1 MCYRCFRYTDCFLLN
16 GTIPSRILLVFSVIW
31 DFTTMCLNDIFCHIR
46 HHHHVSY
53 WCFLSCGLQHHL
65 FNWFFFLFN
74 GTSPWCVLLI
84 FSVIWDF
91 TIMCFIDIFCHMGF
105 YHHVSYWSFLLY
117 GTSSSCVLIRVP
129 TKSQKKVPWYFH
141 DFSRPKSK
149 FPDKKYQY
157 LFFAAH
163 VSVCRINYRQTQT
176 HTHTQTHTW
185 FDQSQPTIQRI
196 LLVIELN

>member
-1 MCYRCFRYTDCFLLN
+1 
-16 GTIPSRILLVFSVIW
+16 
-31 DFTTMCLNDIFCHIR
+31 MCLIDVFCH
-46 HHHHVSY
+46 V
-53 WCFLSCGLQHHL
+53 GLQHHL

-157 LFFAAH
+157 LFLRPMYQFVESITDKH
-163 VSVCRINYRQTQT
+163 RRTLT
-176 HTHTQTHTW
+176 HRHTHDLIKANRL
-185 FDQSQPTIQRI
+185 FSGFY
-196 LLVIELN
+196 